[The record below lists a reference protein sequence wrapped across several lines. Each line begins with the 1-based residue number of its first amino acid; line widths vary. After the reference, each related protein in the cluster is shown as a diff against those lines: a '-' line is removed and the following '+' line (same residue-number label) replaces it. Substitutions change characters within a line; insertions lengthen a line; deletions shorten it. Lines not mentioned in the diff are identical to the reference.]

1 MEVERIYCLLGLFF
15 AYSFAGWVFEVMAAA
30 VRRKQFVN
38 RGVLGGP
45 LCCIYGFAALAVT
58 IGLQELRDRWIFLFL
73 GAAIVCSFVEWV
85 AGHPAGT
92 TLSPK
97 VVGLLRAKGLH

>member
-45 LCCIYGFAALAVT
+45 LCCIYG
-58 IGLQELRDRWIFLFL
+58 
-73 GAAIVCSFVEWV
+73 
-85 AGHPAGT
+85 
-92 TLSPK
+92 SP
-97 VVGLLRAKGLH
+97 LWR

>member
-38 RGVLGGP
+38 RGVGRPPVLH
-45 LCCIYGFAALAVT
+45 LWFAALAVT
-58 IGLQELRDRWIFLFL
+58 IGLQELRDPVDSFCSWARRLC
-73 GAAIVCSFVEWV
+73 AALWSGW
-85 AGHPAGT
+85 PATCWNDSITEGGGT
-92 TLSPK
+92 TP
-97 VVGLLRAKGLH
+97 GERAA